1 MKTAMVAITLAYV
14 RRPRRRV
21 NMGSLRFGVMES
33 TPARIASRAAISG
46 AGYRLAGS
54 WAGSLGAAH
63 SDLAAARPARG
74 ERVARLCRHASP
86 QPVGRVAADEPE
98 PVAQRPTSLAVGAQ
112 RAERGPLAGRLLD
125 LKLDQL
131 PPYWQRQAGDPP
143 AEDHAAAIED
153 PLTRRLEAAG

>member
-1 MKTAMVAITLAYV
+1 
-14 RRPRRRV
+14 
-21 NMGSLRFGVMES
+21 MGSLRFGVMKS
-33 TPARIASRAAISG
+33 NRGRIVSRGAVAG
-46 AGYRLAGS
+46 AGYRLVAS

-63 SDLAAARPARG
+63 GDFAAARLARG

-98 PVAQRPTSLAVGAQ
+98 PVAQRPAPLAVCAQ

-125 LKLDQL
+125 LELDQL